1 MQELENQLDKLKAQL
16 KHLTELQEKEK
27 QAVDSQNIDHFVN
40 QMNQMYS
47 SIGAPPSSLSAQE
60 NANQN
65 VRPLQTTVQNFN
77 FINIEGQSKEIQDKM
92 QEADKLVA
100 KVKEMQLKLDEC
112 EQEKADKAQKIQ
124 CLK

>member
-1 MQELENQLDKLKAQL
+1 
-16 KHLTELQEKEK
+16 
-27 QAVDSQNIDHFVN
+27 
-40 QMNQMYS
+40 
-47 SIGAPPSSLSAQE
+47 
-60 NANQN
+60 

-112 EQEKADKAQKIQ
+112 EQEKADRAQKIQ